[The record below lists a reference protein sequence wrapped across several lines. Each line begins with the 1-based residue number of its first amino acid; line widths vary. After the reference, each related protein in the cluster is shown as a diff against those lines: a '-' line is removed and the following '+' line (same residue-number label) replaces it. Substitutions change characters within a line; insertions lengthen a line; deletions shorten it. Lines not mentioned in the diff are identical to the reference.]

1 LSLPQAGNRSVPM
14 FSGSSTRSVT
24 VPSPEDLELAKNDA
38 LLQLRIGRSAHYYTV
53 VVSAALVFDALLVLY
68 FQPDVSYLA
77 PTALK
82 NLFFLLMPLGAG
94 LYLSFFALYIKWEV
108 YQLWPWELHF
118 SATVASAILN
128 VVLASVFGLTLIK
141 YGAFAHLNLLP
152 WFYPLALV
160 GVSAPI
166 AALVLTWKGWSQGQ
180 WIGFISAI
188 LPIPVSLVT
197 LFPSSTPGG
206 SSDALALSLVVS
218 AVFYQTSGSFLHLI
232 SSGTRTH
239 ERELITSHQS
249 RMFQLADEVRR
260 REEAVHFRENA
271 LLKREA
277 DAENLELSLLRQKE
291 SLAEARTQ
299 FEAIETEFNTR
310 AQTLAQQQAEWGKKS
325 TEVNLAERAN
335 KDRELSLQLREEEV
349 TRRTPQLS
357 EREQRVIQREG
368 EQTKRDFE
376 LTQRQKDVDA
386 RYNNLPEIEARLET
400 RKKEVDARMTDLLKK
415 EGELRLREANLPPTG
430 AASPDPMS
438 PMGELTVRET
448 KLAQLKSVLDEQNV
462 LLGRRARVIEESVRE
477 FKRREGLQSQREAQ
491 LATQEAALK
500 QRELEVATK
509 SDNAQLQQQQ
519 YATALQELERRG
531 QMLERTRED
540 LDRRVAALV
549 QGESTTRTREATLA
563 EQQGRLQSLRDEL
576 DNRQRDLLERER
588 GLEARESEVSLRAQE
603 VERRS
608 ETPGF
613 GTPAADVGGFSP
625 ASSSARSGRLFRDRG
640 ASTRNLSSGAAS
652 PRGAVHA
659 PTPPAAAAIAVA
671 EPSPTPA
678 PADTLAAPAAT
689 RYADRAPTGTARLDD
704 LLSGGVPPKGHL
716 MLLGDAF
723 VGKEVVLYA
732 FLAEGLKRGE
742 PIVIVTASRSPD
754 EIAQSIGV
762 VSPQFLEYEQMGMV
776 SWIDASGS
784 GGKASPH
791 RLMAQGPTDQAG
803 ILKNLVQVSKDLTTL
818 KTKSFRV
825 GFLGLGAV
833 LANAEQRSGFA
844 FLQNFVGI
852 LKPRSA
858 LAMYS
863 LEGGAFAEGQLETF
877 LTRMDGA
884 IVFRQDRDKTFLQVK
899 GLGDVQTHD
908 WVEAR
913 ATNRALIIGSFAL
926 ERIR

>member
-1 LSLPQAGNRSVPM
+1 M
-14 FSGSSTRSVT
+14 
-24 VPSPEDLELAKNDA
+24 PSPEDLELAKNDA

-82 NLFFLLMPLGAG
+82 NLFFLLLPLGAG

-108 YQLWPWELHF
+108 YQLWPWEAHF
-118 SATVASAILN
+118 SATVVSVVLN
-128 VVLASVFGLTLIK
+128 VGLASVFGLTIAK
-141 YGAFAHLNLLP
+141 YGSFANLNLLP

-180 WIGFISAI
+180 WIGFIAAI

-232 SSGTRTH
+232 SSGTRSH

-277 DAENLELSLLRQKE
+277 DAENLDLSLARQQD
-291 SLAEARTQ
+291 SLVEARKQ
-299 FEAIETEFNTR
+299 FESIEAEFATR
-310 AQTLAQQQAEWGKKS
+310 AATLAQQQAEWGKKS
-325 TEVNLAERAN
+325 SEVNLGERAN

-349 TRRTPQLS
+349 TRRAPQLS

-368 EQTKRDFE
+368 DQTKRDFE
-376 LTQRQKDVDA
+376 LTQRQKDVDT
-386 RYNNLPEIEARLET
+386 RYNNLPEIEARLEA

-415 EGELRLREANLPPTG
+415 EGELRLRESSLPP
-430 AASPDPMS
+430 AAAAVPDPMS

-500 QRELEVATK
+500 QRELEVGTK
-509 SDNAQLQQQQ
+509 ADNAQQQQQQ
-519 YATALQELERRG
+519 YATAMQELERRG
-531 QMLERTRED
+531 QTIERTREE
-540 LDRRVAALV
+540 LERRAGTLV
-549 QGESTTRTREATLA
+549 QNESTTRAREATLTD
-563 EQQGRLQSLRDEL
+563 QQARLQQLREEL
-576 DNRQRDLLERER
+576 DHRERDLLERQR

-603 VERRS
+603 VDRRS

-613 GTPAADVGGFSP
+613 GTPAAGLGGP
-625 ASSSARSGRLFRDRG
+625 SGAGGTGRPSRFLRDR
-640 ASTRNLSSGAAS
+640 SSPSRSLSSGTASARGAILAPVGAAS
-652 PRGAVHA
+652 VVEA
-659 PTPPAAAAIAVA
+659 PASPP
-671 EPSPTPA
+671 
-678 PADTLAAPAAT
+678 PADTLVAPAAT
-689 RYADRAPTGTARLDD
+689 RYADRSPTGTPRLDD

-716 MLLGDAF
+716 MLVGDAF

-742 PIVIVTASRSPD
+742 PIVIVTAARSPD
-754 EIAQSIGV
+754 EIAQTIGV
-762 VSPQFLEYEQMGMV
+762 VAPQFLEYEQMGMV

-791 RLMAQGPTDQAG
+791 RLIAQGPTDQAG

-825 GFLGLGAV
+825 GFLGLAAV

-863 LEGGAFAEGQLETF
+863 LEGGAFAEAQVETF
-877 LTRMDGA
+877 LTRMEGA
-884 IVFRQDRDKTFLQVK
+884 LVFRQDRDKTFLQVK

-908 WVEAR
+908 WVEVR

>member
-1 LSLPQAGNRSVPM
+1 MSLPQSGNRSVPM

-82 NLFFLLMPLGAG
+82 NLFFLLLPLGAG
-94 LYLSFFALYIKWEV
+94 LYLSFFGLYIKWEV
-108 YQLWPWELHF
+108 YQLWPWEAHF
-118 SATVASAILN
+118 SATVASVMLN
-128 VVLASVFGLTLIK
+128 VALAVVFGLTIVK
-141 YGAFAHLNLLP
+141 YGSFSKLNLLP

-277 DAENLELSLLRQKE
+277 DAENLELSLQRQQD
-291 SLAEARTQ
+291 SLVEARKQ
-299 FEAIETEFNTR
+299 FEAIETEFTGR
-310 AQTLAQQQAEWGKKS
+310 AETLAQQQAEWGKKS

-349 TRRTPQLS
+349 TRRAPQIS

-376 LTQRQKDVDA
+376 LTQRQKDVDT
-386 RYNNLPEIEARLET
+386 RYNNLPEIEARLES

-430 AASPDPMS
+430 AAAPDPMS

-462 LLGRRARVIEESVRE
+462 LLGRRARVIEDSVRE

-500 QRELEVATK
+500 QRELEVGTK
-509 SDNAQLQQQQ
+509 SDNAQQQQQQ

-531 QMLERTRED
+531 QAIERTREE
-540 LDRRVAALV
+540 LERRAATLI
-549 QGESTTRTREATLA
+549 QSESTTRTREATMTD
-563 EQQGRLQSLRDEL
+563 QQARLQKLGEDL
-576 DNRQRDLLERER
+576 DRRERDLLERQR

-603 VERRS
+603 VDRRS
-608 ETPGF
+608 DTPGF
-613 GTPAADVGGFSP
+613 GTAASDIGGPSGVSGSSRTSRFLRDRS
-625 ASSSARSGRLFRDRG
+625 ASS
-640 ASTRNLSSGAAS
+640 RNLSSGAAS
-652 PRGAVHA
+652 ARGAVLA
-659 PTPPAAAAIAVA
+659 PTATVVAPVAAESAAAPPA
-671 EPSPTPA
+671 T
-678 PADTLAAPAAT
+678 DTLAAPAAT
-689 RYADRAPTGTARLDD
+689 RYADRSPTGTPRLDD

-716 MLLGDAF
+716 MLVGDAF

-742 PIVIVTASRSPD
+742 PVVIVTAARCPD

-762 VSPQFLEYEQMGMV
+762 VAPQFLEYEQMGMV

-791 RLMAQGPTDQAG
+791 RLIAQGPADQAG

-818 KTKSFRV
+818 RTKSFRV
-825 GFLGLGAV
+825 GFLGLAAV
-833 LANAEQRSGFA
+833 LANSEQRSGFA

-852 LKPRSA
+852 LKPRTA

-863 LEGGAFAEGQLETF
+863 LEGGAFAEAQLETF

-908 WVEAR
+908 WVEVR